1 MQLLS
6 KKWGNEPI
14 NDSVKSFKQTSMYDP
29 LQPIKIHLIFI
40 LKRSIGLTSNTIFL
54 CIILDFAT
62 TVLLILSN

>member
-29 LQPIKIHLIFI
+29 LQPIKIHLKFI
-40 LKRSIGLTSNTIFL
+40 LK
-54 CIILDFAT
+54 DP
-62 TVLLILSN
+62 